1 SKVVSDNKR
10 NDLKMMDMVVD
21 KINEVNEIA
30 KWNQV
35 EISNK
40 SNNNS
45 IKLFTVEVKDLV
57 NN

>member
-1 SKVVSDNKR
+1 
-10 NDLKMMDMVVD
+10 MDMVVD